1 MIVFLSYLIIS
12 VNSIAII
19 FFYSSTPRF
28 ISLGIRFP
36 LDESISIRKIRSFC
50 VSTVLNTIMLYLKLK
65 LIPNFSDPGANF
77 LVSVFYFEKSITFRY
92 ILLFF

>member
-50 VSTVLNTIMLYLKLK
+50 ISTVLNTIMLYLKLES
-65 LIPNFSDPGANF
+65 IPNFSDSGANF
-77 LVSVFYFEKSITFRY
+77 LVSVFDFEKSITLRY